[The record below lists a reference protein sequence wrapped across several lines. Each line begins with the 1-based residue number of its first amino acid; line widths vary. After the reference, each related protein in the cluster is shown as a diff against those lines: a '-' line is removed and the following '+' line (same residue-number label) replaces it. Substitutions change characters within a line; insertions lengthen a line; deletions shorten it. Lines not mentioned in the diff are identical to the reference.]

1 MKWFYKQ
8 LARKLKQASYGDSEI
23 MKEGPLQPIRSIEN
37 EKTMNFSVTRAS
49 GGWVIE
55 QRVYERK
62 TDRNI
67 SSLHII
73 TEDQD
78 LGQEL
83 GKILMLTSMRS

>member
-1 MKWFYKQ
+1 MKWFYRQ
-8 LARKLKQASYGDSEI
+8 LARKLKQASCGDNEI
-23 MKEGPLQPIRSIEN
+23 KQDILQPIRSIESDR
-37 EKTMNFSVTRAS
+37 TMNFSVTRAS

-62 TDRNI
+62 TDRNV
-67 SSLHII
+67 SRLHII

>member
-1 MKWFYKQ
+1 MKWFYRQ
-8 LARKLKQASYGDSEI
+8 LARKLKQALYGDSEI
-23 MKEGPLQPIRSIEN
+23 LKEAPLQINRSIDSDR
-37 EKTMNFSVTRAS
+37 TMNFSVTRAS

-62 TDRNI
+62 TDRNL
-67 SSLHII
+67 STLHII

-83 GKILMLTSMRS
+83 GKILMLTSMKS

>member
-1 MKWFYKQ
+1 MKWFYRQ
-8 LARKLKQASYGDSEI
+8 LARKLKQASHCDNEI
-23 MKEGPLQPIRSIEN
+23 MKEASLQPIRSIEN
-37 EKTMNFSVTRAS
+37 DRTMNFSVTRAS

-62 TDRNI
+62 TDRNV

-83 GKILMLTSMRS
+83 GKILMLASMKS